1 MDPAGKIEI
10 RGEVLGTR
18 FANLENGFRVVNILS
33 DHGEKIT
40 VCGTMPEMFPGQTAV
55 FTGHFERHHEF
66 GRQFSA
72 DGVSIELPAT
82 LAGLKSF
89 LAHCASGIGPKN
101 AEKIVDFFGADTIK
115 VLDNSPERLTEIPG
129 IGKKRAAELGRV
141 WKENS
146 ARRNGMIFLQ
156 GLGISPA
163 YCEKLF
169 RRYGDEAPDVVR
181 QDPYRLAR
189 DIDGIGFIRADELA
203 KSLGIEP
210 DSESR
215 LSAAAHYVVN
225 EMVQD
230 GHVGVPQPEVVA
242 QVARLA
248 GVAPDVALSS
258 GVRAALRRGGL
269 KESMGLLYL
278 PYMLAAEEELPFLV
292 AELSEAKKFAG
303 IKLAEIPPQCRLP
316 LAPEQRKAVEM
327 VSKRALSIITGG
339 PGVGKTTVLAEIVAR
354 AAKAKLQIALCAP
367 TGRAAKRLAEATKHE
382 ASTLHRL
389 LGYDPAK
396 GGFSFNRENPL
407 PAQLVIVD
415 EVSMLDIQLCHAL
428 FLALRSGVSLIL
440 VGDQDQLPSVGP
452 GRVLRDFIDSGFFA
466 VTRLTTIFRQS
477 AGSHIISG
485 AHAVNRGKL
494 PDIPAPGAGLTD
506 FYFIEKDDPLAA
518 QETIGKLVVERIPER
533 FGFDRVRDIQVLT
546 LMNRGDCG
554 TVSLN
559 EYLGSKLNGGAMI
572 SGFKHGNSDFRRGDK
587 VMQTANNYDK
597 GVFNGDMGILCD
609 IYNSKRRFFVRFE
622 DGRTVEYSFDEAGQ
636 LVRAYAVTVHKSQ
649 GCEFPAVVLVL
660 LKSHY
665 LMLKRKLLYTAM
677 TRAKK
682 LLVIVG
688 SRTAL
693 ASAIA
698 NVRQEI
704 RYTKLP
710 ERLKIAQ
717 KRTF

>member
-1 MDPAGKIEI
+1 MDPAEKIEI
-10 RGEVLGTR
+10 RGEILGTR
-18 FANLENGFRVVNILS
+18 FANLENGFRVMNIRS
-33 DHGEKIT
+33 DNGEKIT
-40 VCGTMPEMFPGQTAV
+40 VCGTMPEMFPGQRAV
-55 FTGHFERHHEF
+55 FTGHFERHREF

-72 DGVSIELPAT
+72 DFVAIELPAT
-82 LAGLKSF
+82 TAGLKSF
-89 LAHCASGIGPKN
+89 LAHCATGIGPKN

-115 VLDNSPERLTEIPG
+115 VLNDSPERLTEIPG
-129 IGKKRAAELGRV
+129 IGKKRAAELGKV

-146 ARRNGMIFLQ
+146 ARREGMIFLQ

-181 QDPYRLAR
+181 RDPYRLAR

-203 KSLGIEP
+203 RSLGIEP

-242 QVARLA
+242 LVAKLA
-248 GVAPDVALSS
+248 GVAPEVALAS
-258 GVRAALRRGGL
+258 GVLAALRHGGL
-269 KESMGLLYL
+269 KESMGLLYT
-278 PYMLAAEEELPFLV
+278 PYMLAAEEELPYLV
-292 AELSEAKKFAG
+292 ADLAEAKNFAG
-303 IKLAEIPPQCRLP
+303 IKLADIAPQCRLP
-316 LAPEQRKAVEM
+316 LAPEQQRAVEM

-354 AAKAKLQIALCAP
+354 AKKAGLRIALCAP

-396 GGFSFNRENPL
+396 GGFSFDRENPL
-407 PAQLVIVD
+407 SAQLVIVD
-415 EVSMLDIQLCHAL
+415 EVSMLDIQLCHSL
-428 FLALRSGVSLIL
+428 FLALRRGVSLIL

-452 GRVLRDFIDSGFFA
+452 GRVLRDFINSGFFA

-477 AGSHIISG
+477 SGSHIISG
-485 AHAVNRGKL
+485 AHAVNHGKL

-546 LMNRGDCG
+546 PMNRGDCG
-554 TVSLN
+554 TVALN
-559 EYLGSKLNGGAMI
+559 EYLGEKLNGGAMI

-688 SRTAL
+688 SRAAL

-698 NVRQEI
+698 NIRQEI

-710 ERLKIAQ
+710 ERLKNAQ